1 MAEKRV
7 LMITKVD
14 AVWNKIEEFHMYW
27 EEKSLP
33 VWEENSAKHI
43 GSFVNYLGGPKNQ
56 IVRLFEF
63 ESISAWD
70 KFMQHR
76 QKRWETESGQA
87 SLQKLFPYLEKIEE
101 TVWTSA
107 YD

>member
-1 MAEKRV
+1 MGEKRV

-14 AVWNKIEEFHMYW
+14 AVWNKIEEFHKYW

-33 VWEENSAKHI
+33 VWEENGAKHI
-43 GSFVNYLGGPKNQ
+43 GSFVNYLGGPRNQ

-63 ESISAWD
+63 ESISAWN

-76 QKRWETESGQA
+76 QRRWENH
-87 SLQKLFPYLEKIEE
+87 YRIEVIHQPRRQD
-101 TVWTSA
+101 TRSRNMV
-107 YD
+107 